1 MTYTSRASL
10 IPHRTSAPMESP
22 DGDLRSQLLRV
33 AERADKLAFAA
44 LFHHFAPR
52 IRGYGLRHLGSEANA
67 LELVQE
73 TMLLVWQ
80 KARLYRPDK
89 GAPTTWIYTVMRNQC
104 FDMLRRR
111 RANREDPCAEELW
124 PVLEF
129 RAGEERLSE
138 GEGAVLTSQMA
149 HHLAIL
155 PAPQQQVVRG
165 IYLQELSQQ
174 ELADLLGVPLGTIK
188 SRLRL
193 ALQKLKERVE
203 QEREERGT
211 KP

>member
-1 MTYTSRASL
+1 MTYTSQPSL
-10 IPHRTSAPMESP
+10 IHHKISPLMDNP
-22 DGDLRSQLLRV
+22 DGDLKSQLLRV
-33 AERADKLAFAA
+33 AEQADKLAFAV

-111 RANREDPCAEELW
+111 RASKEDLCAEELW

-129 RAGEERLSE
+129 KAEEEHLSD

-149 HHLAIL
+149 HHLAAL
-155 PAPQQQVVRG
+155 PQAQQQVVRG

-193 ALQKLKERVE
+193 ALQKLKEQVE
-203 QEREERGT
+203 QHHD
-211 KP
+211 

>member
-1 MTYTSRASL
+1 MDN
-10 IPHRTSAPMESP
+10 P
-22 DGDLRSQLLRV
+22 DGDLTAQLLRV
-33 AERADKLAFAA
+33 AEQADKAAFAA

-111 RANREDPCAEELW
+111 RANKEDLCAEELW
-124 PVLEF
+124 PLLEF
-129 RAGEERLSE
+129 RAQEEQLSD
-138 GEGAVLTSQMA
+138 GEGSVLTSQMA

-155 PAPQQQVVRG
+155 PQAQQQVVRG

-174 ELADLLGVPLGTIK
+174 ELAELLGVPLGTIK

-193 ALQKLKERVE
+193 ALQKLKEQVE
-203 QEREERGT
+203 QDHD
-211 KP
+211 

>member
-1 MTYTSRASL
+1 MDN
-10 IPHRTSAPMESP
+10 P
-22 DGDLRSQLLRV
+22 DGDLTAQLLRV
-33 AERADKLAFAA
+33 AEQADKAAFAS

-52 IRGYGLRHLGSEANA
+52 IRGYGLRHLGNEANA

-111 RANREDPCAEELW
+111 RASKEDLCAEELW
-124 PVLEF
+124 PLLEF
-129 RAGEERLSE
+129 KAQEDQLSD
-138 GEGAVLTSQMA
+138 GEGVVLTSQMA
-149 HHLAIL
+149 HHLATL
-155 PAPQQQVVRG
+155 PQAQQQVVRG

-174 ELADLLGVPLGTIK
+174 ELAELLGVPLGTIK

-193 ALQKLKERVE
+193 ALQKLKEHVE
-203 QEREERGT
+203 QDHD
-211 KP
+211 